1 MTLHRV
7 FILLV
12 VFGLALGLSASVY
25 AQTAINPG
33 DSVQGTLNNN
43 TAQYNF
49 TAKAGETVIISL
61 NSDAFDPLLEL
72 YAANGNQ
79 VGRDDDSGGFPNAR
93 LVFTAPADGTYTIT
107 VTSFSGAAT
116 GAYTLSLTTQTATAI
131 TYGTPVDTKMA
142 GTTPLY
148 FTFNGTE
155 GDVVDI
161 YAVSAA
167 DEDTRLTLRGPDG
180 VEVIGDDDSGAG
192 ANPYIRRLIL
202 PSTGAYQLELAPFSD
217 LGLSGDITVTI
228 EQTELLALSETPQT
242 VDIGGDIGDV
252 EVFSME
258 ATAGTTYR
266 IVVEL
271 DADNSSGASIEI
283 LSPGS
288 TFPDIGVNAYGTTSR
303 LALDF
308 TPTTSG
314 QTIVRVRNSSFS
326 DTPSSVTVSLQPV
339 E

>member
-1 MTLHRV
+1 MKLEK
-7 FILLV
+7 LLV
-12 VFGLALGLSASVY
+12 ILVVLGLSAPVY
-25 AQTAINPG
+25 AQNAINPG
-33 DSVQGTLNNN
+33 DSVQGELSNS
-43 TAQYNF
+43 TAQYSF
-49 TAKAGETVIISL
+49 TAKTGETVVIAL

-72 YAANGNQ
+72 SDASGSQ

-93 LVFTAPADGTYTIT
+93 LVFTAPVDGTYTIT

-131 TYGTPVDTKMA
+131 SYGTPVDSKMA

-148 FTFNGTE
+148 FTFSGTE
-155 GDVVDI
+155 GDVLNLF
-161 YAVSAA
+161 AVSAV

-180 VEVIGDDDSGAG
+180 NEVAGDDDSGTS

-202 PSTGAYQLELAPFSD
+202 PSTGAYQLELSPFSD
-217 LGLSGDITVTI
+217 LDLSGDITITV

-242 VDIGGDIGDV
+242 VTIGGDTGDI

-288 TFPDIGVNAYGTTSR
+288 TFPEIGFNAYGTTSR
-303 LALDF
+303 VAMDF
-308 TPTTSG
+308 TPESSG
-314 QTIVRVRNSSFS
+314 QTVVRVRSSTFL
-326 DTPSSVTVSLQPV
+326 DTPTSVTVYLQPV